1 MKKRPYFS
9 GALIHCYENS
19 VNGYLLFY
27 SQSDHLVCFSIICVC
42 ANRHNIR
49 IVSLC
54 QMPDHLHLG
63 VVAKSKED
71 LSSFMRDVLA
81 IYSKSD
87 ALVCHRKGALFNIH
101 FGSAPKKDSKAIRTN
116 IIYIGNNPV
125 ERKLCVNAAEYRW
138 NYLAYAKSTHPFSEK
153 LIIRKASWSMK
164 KAIKEVKG
172 EHRRGKPLS
181 YALLQRLFDPLD
193 QKEKRQLVDFI
204 ITTYSVIDYDY
215 AASFFDGYDNMIK
228 AMSYTVGKEYDIKE
242 VNVGRSDA
250 CYQEITQKLIRELHL
265 KDIHEIFSMPE
276 SFRTDQMLEIHTKTK
291 LDLRQLAKYFRL
303 KIRFE

>member
-1 MKKRPYFS
+1 MQEVSKAF
-9 GALIHCYENS
+9 AL
-19 VNGYLLFY
+19 
-27 SQSDHLVCFSIICVC
+27 SDSITC
-42 ANRHNIR
+42 R
-49 IVSLC
+49 
-54 QMPDHLHLG
+54 
-63 VVAKSKED
+63 
-71 LSSFMRDVLA
+71 
-81 IYSKSD
+81 
-87 ALVCHRKGALFNIH
+87 RKGHLFNRP
-101 FGSAPKKDSKAIRTN
+101 FGSAPKKDSKAVRTN

-125 ERKLCVNAAEYRW
+125 ERKLCVNAEEYRW

-153 LIIRKASWSMK
+153 LVIRKASWAMK

-172 EHRRGKPLS
+172 EYRRGKPLS
-181 YALLQRLFDPLD
+181 YALLQRLFDTLD

-204 ITTYSVIDYDY
+204 ITTYSVIDYEY
-215 AASFFDGYDNMIK
+215 AAGFFDGYENMIK

-276 SFRTDQMLEIHTKTK
+276 SFRTDLMLEIHAKTK

-303 KIRFE
+303 KIRFG